1 MVKEHETPIRV
12 RYAETD
18 AMGYLHHSVYAV
30 YFEIGRTELF
40 RINGGNYRAFE
51 EQGLFFVVVQL
62 NCKYHLPARFDDL
75 LTLKTRV
82 ARVTPAKLEHEYE
95 VWRDGKLLTS
105 AHSVVACIDRA
116 GAVQRMASV
125 LPYMHEPG

>member
-1 MVKEHETPIRV
+1 MVKEHETQIRV

-40 RINGGNYRAFE
+40 RANGGNYRAME
-51 EQGLFFVVVQL
+51 EQGMFFVVVQL
-62 NCKYHLPARFDDL
+62 NCKYHLPARYDDL
-75 LTLKTRV
+75 LTLRTSV

-95 VWRDGKLLTS
+95 VRT
-105 AHSVVACIDRA
+105 AHSVVACIDRE
-116 GAVQRMASV
+116 GNVQRIASV
-125 LPYMHEPG
+125 LPYMA

>member
-1 MVKEHETPIRV
+1 MVKDYETQIRV

-40 RINGGNYRAFE
+40 RANGGSYREFE

-75 LTLKTRV
+75 LVLKTRV
-82 ARVTPAKLEHEYE
+82 ARVTPAKLEHAYE
-95 VWRDGKLLTS
+95 VWRDGQLLTS
-105 AHSVVACIDRA
+105 AQSVVACIDRA
-116 GAVQRMASV
+116 GVVQRISSV
-125 LPYMHEPG
+125 LPHMQESS